1 MGAVGSVQTP
11 WCYRGVEFRLSSFRP
26 EVQYK
31 AVEMSFLRRG
41 NSCVAPDMEIRKRL
55 EVRRYFDKADKDGN
69 GSLTKEEWYNVLNSS
84 GVPTSEA
91 EVEDFFRTMD
101 RDFDQK
107 LTFAEFMGE
116 ESHIE
121 KLFKSMD
128 KNNDGFV
135 TKKEFNDVCQ
145 NLSKEQVE
153 LAFQQ
158 FDTSGDDR
166 LNYKEFC
173 LMIIKR
179 EQERLDAAHWICN
192 HLETSAIS

>member
-1 MGAVGSVQTP
+1 MGSAKTAQYQKHSAQGQGVFLWRPKLYRVPHQLRNQSV
-11 WCYRGVEFRLSSFRP
+11 
-26 EVQYK
+26 K
-31 AVEMSFLRRG
+31 MSFLRRG

-69 GSLTKEEWYNVLNSS
+69 GSLTKEEWFNVLNSS
-84 GVPTSEA
+84 GVPTTEE
-91 EVEDFFRTMD
+91 EVQEFFGTMD

-145 NLSKEQVE
+145 NLSEEQVR
-153 LAFQQ
+153 LAFKQ
-158 FDTSGDDR
+158 FDTSGDNW
-166 LNYKEFC
+166 LNYNEFC

-179 EQERLDAAHWICN
+179 EQERLDAAH
-192 HLETSAIS
+192 

>member
-1 MGAVGSVQTP
+1 MGSAQTP
-11 WCYRGVEFRLSSFRP
+11 LDLERGAGSSLG
-26 EVQYK
+26 QLKK
-31 AVEMSFLRRG
+31 AKRKSYHTQSNNQRTEMSFLRRG
-41 NSCVAPDMEIRKRL
+41 NSCVTPDREIRKRL

-84 GVPTSEA
+84 GVPTTEA
-91 EVEDFFRTMD
+91 EVEDFFKTMD

-135 TKKEFNDVCQ
+135 TKKEFIDVCQ

-153 LAFQQ
+153 LAFKQ

-179 EQERLDAAHWICN
+179 EQERLDAAQ
-192 HLETSAIS
+192 

>member
-1 MGAVGSVQTP
+1 
-11 WCYRGVEFRLSSFRP
+11 
-26 EVQYK
+26 
-31 AVEMSFLRRG
+31 
-41 NSCVAPDMEIRKRL
+41 
-55 EVRRYFDKADKDGN
+55 
-69 GSLTKEEWYNVLNSS
+69 
-84 GVPTSEA
+84 
-91 EVEDFFRTMD
+91 MD

-128 KNNDGFV
+128 KNNDGYV

-145 NLSKEQVE
+145 NLSEEQVR
-153 LAFQQ
+153 LAFKQ
-158 FDTSGDDR
+158 FDTSGDNR

-179 EQERLDAAHWICN
+179 EQERLDAAQRIGNNWEISAYP
-192 HLETSAIS
+192 ET

>member
-1 MGAVGSVQTP
+1 MG
-11 WCYRGVEFRLSSFRP
+11 
-26 EVQYK
+26 
-31 AVEMSFLRRG
+31 
-41 NSCVAPDMEIRKRL
+41 
-55 EVRRYFDKADKDGN
+55 
-69 GSLTKEEWYNVLNSS
+69 VLNSS
-84 GVPTSEA
+84 GVPTTEA
-91 EVEDFFRTMD
+91 EVEDFFKMMD

-153 LAFQQ
+153 LAFKQL
-158 FDTSGDDR
+158 DTSGDDR

-179 EQERLDAAHWICN
+179 EQERLDAAH
-192 HLETSAIS
+192 

>member
-1 MGAVGSVQTP
+1 MPVLRELSTRNVVLVDQLKTTRPVIHHLSNQSV
-11 WCYRGVEFRLSSFRP
+11 
-26 EVQYK
+26 K
-31 AVEMSFLRRG
+31 MSFLRRG

-69 GSLTKEEWYNVLNSS
+69 GSLTKEEWFNVLNSS
-84 GVPTSEA
+84 GVPTTEE
-91 EVEDFFRTMD
+91 EVQEFFGTMD

-145 NLSKEQVE
+145 NLSEEQVR
-153 LAFQQ
+153 LAFKQ
-158 FDTSGDDR
+158 FDTSGDNR

-179 EQERLDAAHWICN
+179 EQERLDAAH
-192 HLETSAIS
+192 